1 MSWLGKGAGEWPGML
16 RWEVG
21 RRLPSGP
28 ITVGTGRRVGGWM
41 GVMAM
46 PQLPNSLLLW

>member
-1 MSWLGKGAGEWPGML
+1 MAWNA
-16 RWEVG
+16 EVG
-21 RRLPSGP
+21 GRQKAAFWPSGA

-46 PQLPNSLLLW
+46 PQLPSSLLLW